1 MSSSLFVPVLYLAP
15 SGKEEN
21 RFLKI
26 LPTLQI
32 NTSQH
37 HKGRGWGGGGS
48 QEGLEGA
55 QRGGLAS
62 ARASLPARETQV
74 WAEKQVR
81 KIKWGG
87 EGGRGQRGVGTGL

>member
-87 EGGRGQRGVGTGL
+87 GGDKGGWALVCD